1 MGIVVNMA
9 EEKLVG
15 ILPSGIETTWVL
27 SKGKCGQVVFSFV
40 ANLGK
45 DRCLGNYIF
54 FGVEFA
60 KGIGRIPGK
69 LIARGL

>member
-1 MGIVVNMA
+1 MGTVVNMA

-40 ANLGK
+40 ANLGRT
-45 DRCLGNYIF
+45 DVWEIVF
-54 FGVEFA
+54 SFGVDFA